1 MTRIVSKSLF
11 FVKFSVSILLMIERK
26 GLNILVVGGGGRE
39 HALGWNISKSPL
51 IREVHFAPGNAG
63 TGELG
68 LNVPIDSSDINEL
81 VSYAQTHDIGLT
93 IIGPERPLVN
103 GIVNIFQ
110 KRELPVFGPT
120 KEAARV
126 EGSKAFSAK
135 LLARHGVSQPEFA
148 IFDNS
153 YSAKRHIESVSYD
166 VVVKADG
173 LADGKGVIVPADK
186 DEALRAVDRMI
197 KEREFG
203 EAGKVIVIQ
212 EKLTGREFSVMA
224 FVDGR
229 TITSLRLAQ
238 DHKRLKD
245 NDEGLNTGGM
255 GTFSPASDNDEAR
268 TRRAYRN
275 VLRPIVEGMHS
286 EKIPFTGALYVGMM
300 ETPDGEEKVLEV
312 NGRFGDPE
320 IQPLVMRIDSDLL
333 PVFKATANGRLI
345 WENIHYREGAAVCV
359 VLASGGYPE
368 KNYRKG
374 DEIHGLDSIS
384 DPDVQ
389 IFHAGT
395 KREGETVV
403 TNGGRVLGV
412 TAFSENVEMAA
423 NKAYSV
429 IGSEGIRFDGMQYR
443 TDIGRRAQP
452 L

>member
-39 HALGWNISKSPL
+39 HAIGTNISKSQL
-51 IREVHFAPGNAG
+51 VREVRFAPGNGG
-63 TGELG
+63 TAEIG
-68 LNVPIDSSDINEL
+68 LNLPIEATDTNEL
-81 VSYAQTHDIGLT
+81 IFYAETHDIGLT
-93 IIGPERPLVN
+93 IVGPERPLVN
-103 GIVNIFQ
+103 GIVDAF
-110 KRELPVFGPT
+110 KARDLPIFGPT
-120 KEAARV
+120 REAAQL
-126 EGSKAFSAK
+126 EGSKAYSA
-135 LLARHGVSQPEFA
+135 LLADRLGIPQPKFA
-148 IFDNS
+148 IYTNES
-153 YSAKRHIESVSYD
+153 AAKRYIESLDYD

-173 LADGKGVIVPADK
+173 LADGKGVIVPDDK
-186 DEALRAVDRMI
+186 EEAMRAVDRVLKM
-197 KEREFG
+197 REFG
-203 EAGKVIVIQ
+203 DAGSKIVLQ
-212 EKLTGREFSVMA
+212 EKLVGTEFSVLA

-229 TITSLRLAQ
+229 TIIPLKLAQ
-238 DHKRLKD
+238 DHKRLQD
-245 NDEGLNTGGM
+245 NGQGPNTGGM
-255 GTFSPASDNDEAR
+255 GTFSPVSANDKAR
-268 TRRAYRN
+268 IQETYRDF
-275 VLRPIVEGMHS
+275 LRPIVEGMYK
-286 EKIPFTGALYVGMM
+286 EKNLFEGVIFLGMM
-300 ETPDGEEKVLEV
+300 ETEEGNKLLEINV
-312 NGRFGDPE
+312 RCGDPE
-320 IQPLVMRIDSDLL
+320 IQSLISRIDSDLV
-333 PVFKATANGRLI
+333 PVFVSTVEGRLI
-345 WENIHYREGAAVCV
+345 NERIHYREGAAVCV

-374 DEIHGLDSIS
+374 DEIHGLGSIS